1 MSGLNTYFIPLT
13 ILQEQFW
20 DKLTDA
26 PLAGGK
32 LYFYQ
37 DEARTI
43 PKSVYVLTGNPPDY
57 TYAVASPSDSSIT
70 LSSIGTVDD
79 SMGNNLV
86 IYGYPYDDTDFDG
99 SGNIELYYMTV
110 YSSDGIFQFSVGGFP
125 NVPFEEGIQPTGQ
138 EKNFIK
144 NGQFMLN
151 NGTQP
156 ISATTTEVA
165 YGGWNYTRSSNTA
178 TDVVSF
184 TRFGSPIAGGVPSGN
199 PRYACNVACST
210 TGADS
215 SKVLEAR
222 FNDVNRFSDPS
233 QTLSLFFMAKSSSA
247 SSITVNLYK
256 NFGSGGSS
264 PIITQIVDSTTLSS
278 SWEAVRVSF
287 PFGSNVGY
295 TLGANDDDYFSIQVS
310 FNPALT
316 FNVSVTDFVLYLGTE
331 DITEYPLGV
340 DSYNDAQI
348 NNINTYIDTVV
359 PTTFNTI
366 NVKTYLTSGVYI
378 PTAGMKYCTIE
389 CMGGGG
395 AGGGITG
402 NPAYAMG
409 SCGGGA
415 GAYARKTVDAA
426 TIGALQ
432 TVTVA
437 AGGTPGAPG
446 NYTGNTGGASGVGLI
461 CIAYGGSGG
470 GALPGAIGNGGTAFG
485 DITSTG
491 EYGQIGM
498 LSTSTSIYS
507 WGGGGGNTAFGAG
520 GIPPVA
526 GSAAYYGFNGVGYGS
541 GGSGATSHGTGIS
554 AAGGAGAPGFVIIT
568 EYIFTP

>member
-1 MSGLNTYFIPLT
+1 MSGLNTYFVPLT

-20 DKLTDA
+20 DKLEDA

-79 SMGNNLV
+79 GQGNNLV

-125 NVPFEEGIQPTGQ
+125 NVPFEEGVQPTGQ

-144 NGQFMLN
+144 NGQFVLN

-199 PRYACNVACST
+199 PRYACNVVCST

-215 SKVLEAR
+215 SKVLEIR

-256 NFGSGGSS
+256 NFGSGGSGS
-264 PIITQIVDSTTLSS
+264 VITQIVDSTTLSS
-278 SWEAVRVSF
+278 SWNPVRVTF

-348 NNINTYIDTVV
+348 ENLNNEVDIINTTLANMLIPYTQYSTSYGLLNASITTFQPIAGSSIALPAGTFLLTYNLGLVLVPITGGYATNLITIIYNNTTATPIPESQSLAIVNIPYAVNYTYGGTGTATFVYKVTV
-359 PTTFNTI
+359 PTTIQLYGRIDTI
-366 NVKTYLTSGVYI
+366 TNSTTLSYSGF
-378 PTAGMKYCTIE
+378 
-389 CMGGGG
+389 
-395 AGGGITG
+395 GIT
-402 NPAYAMG
+402 AI
-409 SCGGGA
+409 
-415 GAYARKTVDAA
+415 K
-426 TIGALQ
+426 IG
-432 TVTVA
+432 
-437 AGGTPGAPG
+437 
-446 NYTGNTGGASGVGLI
+446 
-461 CIAYGGSGG
+461 
-470 GALPGAIGNGGTAFG
+470 
-485 DITSTG
+485 
-491 EYGQIGM
+491 
-498 LSTSTSIYS
+498 
-507 WGGGGGNTAFGAG
+507 
-520 GIPPVA
+520 
-526 GSAAYYGFNGVGYGS
+526 
-541 GGSGATSHGTGIS
+541 
-554 AAGGAGAPGFVIIT
+554 
-568 EYIFTP
+568 

>member
-32 LYFYQ
+32 LRFYQ
-37 DEARTI
+37 DEARNI

-57 TYAVASPSDSSIT
+57 SYDVASTLDNAIT

-79 SMGNNLV
+79 GQGNNLV

-99 SGNIELYYMTV
+99 GGNIELYYMTV
-110 YSSDGIFQFSVGGFP
+110 HSSDGIFQFSVSGFP
-125 NVPFEEGIQPTGQ
+125 NVPFEEGVQPTGQ

-144 NGQFMLN
+144 NGQFVLN

-184 TRFGSPIAGGVPSGN
+184 TRFGSPISGGVPSGN
-199 PRYACNVACST
+199 PRYACNVACSV

-215 SKVLEAR
+215 SKVLEIR

-287 PFGSNVGY
+287 PFESNVGY

-310 FNPALT
+310 FNPALL

-348 NNINTYIDTVV
+348 I
-359 PTTFNTI
+359 TTFNTI
-366 NVKTYLTSGVYI
+366 NVKSYTSSGTYTPSF
-378 PTAGMKYCTIE
+378 GMRYCTVE
-389 CMGGGG
+389 CWGGGG
-395 AGGGITG
+395 AGGSIAGLYG
-402 NPAYAMG
+402 ASNGAA
-409 SCGGGA
+409 GGGA
-415 GAYARKTVDAA
+415 GGYSRKTVPAA
-426 TIGALQ
+426 TIGASQ
-432 TVTVA
+432 AVTIG
-437 AGGTPGAPG
+437 AGGTPGSAGAYFGG
-446 NYTGNTGGASGVGLI
+446 NGGATSVGSI
-461 CIAYGGSGG
+461 CVANGGSGG
-470 GALPGAIGNGGTAFG
+470 GFVATAYGLGGTAGTG
-485 DITSTG
+485 DIAAVGQNGDVGVASSTA
-491 EYGQIGM
+491 EVYAF
-498 LSTSTSIYS
+498 
-507 WGGGGGNTAFGAG
+507 GGCGGNSSVGSG
-520 GIPPVA
+520 GKSNVITSNVSNGTA
-526 GSAAYYGFNGVGYGS
+526 GSGYGT
-541 GGSGATSHGTGIS
+541 GGSGACSNNYIIP
-554 AAGGAGAPGFVIIT
+554 AQGGAGTSGYVVIT
-568 EYIFTP
+568 EFIFNT